1 VRISTEVRVEDKEIG
16 KIWAENFPRRAENEL
31 SRQLCALICRIVEQR
46 SQFFGKPGVNAEAKS
61 HALKSLG
68 IREREFNQ
76 FLSER

>member
-1 VRISTEVRVEDKEIG
+1 VEDKEIG
-16 KIWAENFPRRAENEL
+16 QIWAENFPRRAENEL

-46 SQFFGKPGVNAEAKS
+46 SHFFGKPGFNAEAKS